1 MNRLEVKIVFPYK
14 ANVKDREIRKKF
26 TQLRDE
32 SKWKRLRIKRV
43 RRRGVRA
50 RQREGEGMC
59 VCVCMRVRDTQSKRV
74 SFNHPRKPPKARSQ
88 CADNADGDRC
98 ESAAVIE
105 GGKTQE

>member
-1 MNRLEVKIVFPYK
+1 MGRLEVKRVFPYK

-59 VCVCMRVRDTQSKRV
+59 VCVYESERHTKQKGL
-74 SFNHPRKPPKARSQ
+74 FQPPK
-88 CADNADGDRC
+88 
-98 ESAAVIE
+98 
-105 GGKTQE
+105 KTPQS